1 MNVESWAS
9 VGVSVAT
16 AGAGVWAA
24 RAARRTPRQEKRD
37 DFTVISD
44 QQGKAI
50 ERLETRVAQREEDM
64 EKQRERIN
72 DQDAALSYLQRWVGT
87 LVGYIRQ
94 AGMEP
99 PSPPPMPEGVRTYLD
114 RIV

>member
-1 MNVESWAS
+1 MSIETWAS

-24 RAARRTPRQEKRD
+24 RSARRTKPQERRD
-37 DFTVISD
+37 DFTAIAT
-44 QQGKAI
+44 QQGAAI
-50 ERLETRVAQREEDM
+50 ERLERRDRQREEDM
-64 EKQRERIN
+64 EKQRERIA
-72 DQDAALSYLQRWVGT
+72 DQDAALGYLQRWVGT

-99 PSPPPMPEGVRTYLD
+99 PSPPPMPDGVRDYLD

>member
-1 MNVESWAS
+1 
-9 VGVSVAT
+9 
-16 AGAGVWAA
+16 
-24 RAARRTPRQEKRD
+24 
-37 DFTVISD
+37 
-44 QQGKAI
+44 
-50 ERLETRVAQREEDM
+50 M

-99 PSPPPMPEGVRTYLD
+99 PSPPPMPDGVRTYLD